1 MPSYLLYFTWRLAP
15 LLFVAAYVWAIRA
28 AGHVLDVIVALE
40 PGWSMPSELVFASA
54 HMTVAALASCAMWVL
69 AFSDADERSWIE
81 NLPLWLCTL
90 AAGLILLV
98 VGILAFPAVLA
109 AANQPTICI
118 PIVGVLMACPMWLCP
133 LQDAAQ

>member
-1 MPSYLLYFTWRLAP
+1 MAFYLLYFAWRLAP

-28 AGHVLDVIVALE
+28 ASHVWDVIVTYE
-40 PGWSMPSELVFASA
+40 PGWSMPPELIFATA

-69 AFSDADERSWIE
+69 ALSDADERLWIE

-109 AANQPTICI
+109 AANQPAIYI
-118 PIVGVLMACPMWLCP
+118 PFAGVLMACPMWLSP